1 MSSHPPAIPHPTP
14 GTSDTQRSSAQKYG
28 LLVAIA
34 ALVVLLLL
42 PAPAGLPVA
51 GQRMLSIL
59 VFSVIIWMTEAVS
72 YPVSAAVIMTLMAF
86 LLGTAPD
93 ITNPSKLMGTSK
105 GLTMALGG
113 FSNTAL
119 ALVAAALFLS
129 AAMTKTGLDKR
140 IALIVLSKMG
150 ARTNRVLIGVIL
162 VGLVLSFFV
171 PSTTARVACMVPIVM
186 GIITAFG
193 VSRTSK
199 FAGMLMI
206 ATAQADSIWNVAIKT
221 AAAQNMIA
229 VGFIEK
235 QLNHTITWLEW
246 FTAAFPFGVLMSIA
260 LYWVLMKLMPPEVE
274 EIQGGDETIRS
285 ERARLGPMTPPEKKL
300 LGISLAL
307 LCFWS
312 TEGVLHSLDTSS
324 TTLVAITLML
334 LPGIGVMGW
343 KETVNKIPWGTILLF
358 GVGISL
364 GSAILSTK
372 AASWLAGAVVTTTGL
387 ATAPSLLILAI
398 LAAVLIII
406 HLGFASAT
414 ALAAAM
420 IPLVISVLQQVQTPG
435 INIIGMTMVLQYVVS
450 FGYIL
455 PVNAPQNMIAY
466 GTETFTVRDFVRT
479 GVPLTLIAYGL
490 VLLMGATYWKFLGLV

>member
-1 MSSHPPAIPHPTP
+1 MSTP
-14 GTSDTQRSSAQKYG
+14 SPVLPLAQRTPAQKYG
-28 LLVAIA
+28 LYVGIVALVA
-34 ALVVLLLL
+34 LLLL
-42 PAPAGLPVA
+42 PAPVGLPVA

-72 YPVSAAVIMTLMAF
+72 YPVSAALIMTVMAF

-93 ITNPSKLMGTSK
+93 IADPSKSTGTSR

-129 AAMTKTGLDKR
+129 AAMTKTGLDRR
-140 IALIVLSKMG
+140 IALMVLSKMG

-162 VGLVLSFFV
+162 VGLLLSFFV

-186 GIITAFG
+186 GIISAFG

-199 FAGMLMI
+199 FAGVLMI

-235 QLNHTITWLEW
+235 ELNHTITWLEW

-260 LYWVLMKLMPPEVE
+260 LYWVLMKLMPPEIEQVE
-274 EIQGGDETIRS
+274 GGDETIRR
-285 ERARLGPMTPPEKKL
+285 EMAGLGRMTIPEKKL

-307 LCFWS
+307 LFFWS
-312 TEGVLHSLDTSS
+312 TEGVLHSFDTSS

-334 LPGIGVMGW
+334 LPTIGVMDW

-372 AASWLAGAVVTTTGL
+372 AASWLAGVIVTTTGL
-387 ATAPSLLILAI
+387 ETAPSLLILAI
-398 LAAVLIII
+398 LAAVLITL

-420 IPLVISVLQQVQTPG
+420 IPLVISVLQKVQTPG

-450 FGYIL
+450 FGFIL

-466 GTETFTVRDFVRT
+466 GTDTFTVRDFVRT
-479 GVPLTLIAYGL
+479 GVPLTFIAYGL
-490 VLLMGATYWKFLGLV
+490 ILLLGATYWKLLGLV

>member
-1 MSSHPPAIPHPTP
+1 MPHAQRTP
-14 GTSDTQRSSAQKYG
+14 AQKYG
-28 LLVAIA
+28 LYVGIVVLVA
-34 ALVVLLLL
+34 LLFL
-42 PAPAGLPVA
+42 PAPVGLPVA

-72 YPVSAAVIMTLMAF
+72 YPVSAALIMTVMAF

-93 ITNPSKLMGTSK
+93 IADPSKSTGTSR

-129 AAMTKTGLDKR
+129 AAMTKTGLDRR
-140 IALIVLSKMG
+140 IALMVLSKMG

-162 VGLVLSFFV
+162 VGLLLSFFV

-186 GIITAFG
+186 GIISAFG

-199 FAGMLMI
+199 FAGVLMI

-235 QLNHTITWLEW
+235 ELNHTITWLEW

-260 LYWVLMKLMPPEVE
+260 LYWVLMKLMPPEIEQVE
-274 EIQGGDETIRS
+274 GGDETIRR
-285 ERARLGPMTPPEKKL
+285 EMAGLGRMTIPEKKL

-307 LCFWS
+307 LFFWS
-312 TEGVLHSLDTSS
+312 TEGVLHSFDTSS

-334 LPGIGVMGW
+334 LPTIGVMDW

-372 AASWLAGAVVTTTGL
+372 AASWLAGVIVTTTGL
-387 ATAPSLLILAI
+387 ETAPSLLILAI
-398 LAAVLIII
+398 LAAVLITL

-420 IPLVISVLQQVQTPG
+420 IPLVISVLQKVQTPG

-450 FGYIL
+450 FGFIL

-466 GTETFTVRDFVRT
+466 GTDTFTVRDFVRT
-479 GVPLTLIAYGL
+479 GVPLTFIAYGL
-490 VLLMGATYWKFLGLV
+490 ILLLGATYWKLLGLV

>member
-1 MSSHPPAIPHPTP
+1 MSSSAAAAPVRT
-14 GTSDTQRSSAQKYG
+14 TAQKYG
-28 LLVAIA
+28 LYFALA
-34 ALVVLLLL
+34 ALLVLLLL

-51 GQRMLSIL
+51 GQRMLAIL

-93 ITNPSKLMGTSK
+93 IAAPGKVIGTSR

-129 AAMTKTGLDKR
+129 AAMTKTGLDRR
-140 IALIVLSKMG
+140 IALAVLARMG
-150 ARTNRVLIGVIL
+150 AKTNRVLIGVIL

-171 PSTTARVACMVPIVM
+171 PSTTARVACMVPIVVGM
-186 GIITAFG
+186 IQAFG
-193 VSRTSK
+193 VSRTSR
-199 FAGMLMI
+199 FAGVLMI

-246 FTAAFPFGVLMSIA
+246 FIAAFPFGVLMSIV
-260 LYWVLMKLMPPEVE
+260 LYWLLMKLMPPEIDEVP
-274 EIQGGDETIRS
+274 GGDETIRR
-285 ERARLGPMTPPEKKL
+285 EKAKLGPMTVPEKKL
-300 LGISLAL
+300 LVLSLAL
-307 LCFWS
+307 LFFWS
-312 TEGVLHSLDTSS
+312 TEKVVHPFDTSS

-334 LPGIGVMGW
+334 LPGIGVMDW
-343 KETVNKIPWGTILLF
+343 KETVNKIPWGTVLLF

-372 AASWLAGAVVTTTGL
+372 AAAWLANVIVSTTGL
-387 ATAPSLLILAI
+387 QTMPALLILAI

-406 HLGFASAT
+406 HMGFASAT

-420 IPLVISVLQQVQTPG
+420 IPLVISVLQTVQTPG
-435 INIIGMTMVLQYVVS
+435 INIIGMTMVLQFVVS
-450 FGYIL
+450 FGFIL

-479 GVPLTLIAYGL
+479 GVPLTFIAYGL
-490 VLLMGATYWKFLGLV
+490 VLLLGATYWKFLGLV

>member
-1 MSSHPPAIPHPTP
+1 MPHAQRTP
-14 GTSDTQRSSAQKYG
+14 AQKYG
-28 LLVAIA
+28 LYVGIVVLVA
-34 ALVVLLLL
+34 LLLL
-42 PAPAGLPVA
+42 PAPVGLPVA

-72 YPVSAAVIMTLMAF
+72 YPVSAALIMTVMAF

-93 ITNPSKLMGTSK
+93 IADPSKSTGTSR

-129 AAMTKTGLDKR
+129 AAMTKTGLDRR
-140 IALIVLSKMG
+140 IALMVLSKMG

-162 VGLVLSFFV
+162 VGLLLSFFV

-186 GIITAFG
+186 GIISAFG

-199 FAGMLMI
+199 FAGVLMI

-235 QLNHTITWLEW
+235 ELNHTITWLEW

-260 LYWVLMKLMPPEVE
+260 LYWVLMKLMPPEIEQVE
-274 EIQGGDETIRS
+274 GGDETIRR
-285 ERARLGPMTPPEKKL
+285 EMAGLGRMTIPEKKL

-307 LCFWS
+307 LFFWS
-312 TEGVLHSLDTSS
+312 TEGVLHSFDTSS

-334 LPGIGVMGW
+334 LPTIGVMDW

-372 AASWLAGAVVTTTGL
+372 AASWLAGVIVTTTGL
-387 ATAPSLLILAI
+387 ETAPSLLILAI
-398 LAAVLIII
+398 LAAVLITL

-420 IPLVISVLQQVQTPG
+420 IPLVISVLQKVQTPG

-450 FGYIL
+450 FGFIL

-466 GTETFTVRDFVRT
+466 GTDTFTVRDFVRT
-479 GVPLTLIAYGL
+479 GVPLTFIAYGL
-490 VLLMGATYWKFLGLV
+490 ILLLGATYWKLLGLV

>member
-1 MSSHPPAIPHPTP
+1 
-14 GTSDTQRSSAQKYG
+14 
-28 LLVAIA
+28 
-34 ALVVLLLL
+34 
-42 PAPAGLPVA
+42 
-51 GQRMLSIL
+51 
-59 VFSVIIWMTEAVS
+59 
-72 YPVSAAVIMTLMAF
+72 
-86 LLGTAPD
+86 
-93 ITNPSKLMGTSK
+93 
-105 GLTMALGG
+105 
-113 FSNTAL
+113 
-119 ALVAAALFLS
+119 
-129 AAMTKTGLDKR
+129 MTKTGLDRR
-140 IALIVLSKMG
+140 IALMVLSKMG

-162 VGLVLSFFV
+162 VGLLLSFFV

-186 GIITAFG
+186 GIISAFG

-199 FAGMLMI
+199 FAGVLMI

-235 QLNHTITWLEW
+235 ELNHTITWLEW

-260 LYWVLMKLMPPEVE
+260 LYWVLMKLMPPEIEQVE
-274 EIQGGDETIRS
+274 GGDETIRR
-285 ERARLGPMTPPEKKL
+285 EMAGLGRMTIPEKKL

-307 LCFWS
+307 LFFWS
-312 TEGVLHSLDTSS
+312 TEGVLHSFDTSS

-334 LPGIGVMGW
+334 LPTIGVMDW

-372 AASWLAGAVVTTTGL
+372 AASWLAGVIVTTTGL
-387 ATAPSLLILAI
+387 ETAPSLLILAI
-398 LAAVLIII
+398 LAAVLITL

-420 IPLVISVLQQVQTPG
+420 IPLVISVLQKVQTPG

-450 FGYIL
+450 FGFIL

-466 GTETFTVRDFVRT
+466 GTDTFTVRDFVRT
-479 GVPLTLIAYGL
+479 GVPLTFIAYGL
-490 VLLMGATYWKFLGLV
+490 ILLLGATYWKLLGLV